1 MSFGRN
7 PHVAKAEAAEQ
18 KAESAKDGIAREQ
31 ALREAAHQWDR
42 AADREKD
49 ARRKQLYAD
58 KAATLRVNADAVQAT
73 PTEPSNADAVPS
85 LENQASDAIKKPSLL
100 N

>member
-31 ALREAAHQWDR
+31 ALRDAAHQWDR
-42 AADREKD
+42 AAQREKD

-58 KAATLRVNADAVQAT
+58 KAATLRANADAVQAT
-73 PTEPSNADAVPS
+73 PIEPSNADAAPM
-85 LENQASDAIKKPSLL
+85 LEHHASGAIKKPSLL